1 MNPFKRAVTRPE
13 EQPTGPSPSG
23 GSASPAGAESAG
35 PVDPDQ
41 TAQHIDQ
48 LTAELEALRLQVE
61 RLTQERSEAEAAHKH
76 ALADFQN
83 YQRRALANEQS
94 AREQGVRA
102 VLTSIVPILDHF
114 QLALGQTS
122 GTADAASIVQGV
134 AMIRDELLRAL
145 GAHGVRLVNPEPG
158 EPFDPSRHEAV
169 MHQTSDAVPPGHVV
183 ACFRPGF
190 VINDRLVRPAQV
202 SVAPDQTEEDSGD
215 TASPGT
221 S

>member
-1 MNPFKRAVTRPE
+1 MNPFKRAASKPDE
-13 EQPTGPSPSG
+13 KPTGPTGPDG
-23 GSASPAGAESAG
+23 GVSSSASEPAG

-41 TAQHIDQ
+41 TAQYLDQ
-48 LTAELEALRLQVE
+48 LSAEIEALRLQVE
-61 RLTQERSEAEAAHKH
+61 RLTQERTEAEAAHKH

-83 YQRRALANEQS
+83 FQRRAIANEQS
-94 AREQGVRA
+94 SREQGVRA

-114 QLALGQTS
+114 QLALAQNT

-145 GAHGVRLVNPEPG
+145 GAHGVSIVNPEPG
-158 EPFDPSRHEAV
+158 APFDPSRHEAV
-169 MHQTSDAVPPGHVV
+169 MHQASEAVPPGHVV

-202 SVAPDQTEEDSGD
+202 SVAPCEAELSAGDS
-215 TASPGT
+215 APGT
-221 S
+221 